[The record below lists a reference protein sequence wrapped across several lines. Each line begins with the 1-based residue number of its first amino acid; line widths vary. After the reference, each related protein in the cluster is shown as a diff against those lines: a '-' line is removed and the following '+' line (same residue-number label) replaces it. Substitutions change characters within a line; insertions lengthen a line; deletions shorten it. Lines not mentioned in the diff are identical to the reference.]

1 MKKFEEILSKISQEN
16 GLSEDEC
23 FFSFN
28 YILEGKATD
37 VQIEKFLLGLR
48 SRGETIQEIT
58 AATKVMR
65 EKSSKVS
72 APNNAIDTCGTGG
85 SGSGKYNISTAAS
98 LVAAGAGSIIAKHG
112 NRSLSS
118 KSGSSQV
125 LEELGVKLDIESRK
139 ITECMEKSNIGF
151 MFAPNHHPAMKFVGP
166 VRQRLGV
173 RTIFNILGPLSNPA
187 NVKKQVIGVFDKKW
201 LKPMAET
208 LKNLGSIRALL
219 VNGSDGFDELTT
231 TGISYVAELNNNN
244 IKTYE
249 INPQEFGLKLSKIDG
264 LIGGDPKQN
273 AEKIIKLLDGEKGP
287 YRDIVILNS
296 AAALYVDD
304 KVKNIKDGIDLS
316 IHSIDKGLAKSALE
330 KLKKVSNS

>member
-1 MKKFEEILSKISQEN
+1 
-16 GLSEDEC
+16 
-23 FFSFN
+23 
-28 YILEGKATD
+28 
-37 VQIEKFLLGLR
+37 
-48 SRGETIQEIT
+48 
-58 AATKVMR
+58 
-65 EKSSKVS
+65 
-72 APNNAIDTCGTGG
+72 
-85 SGSGKYNISTAAS
+85 
-98 LVAAGAGSIIAKHG
+98 
-112 NRSLSS
+112 
-118 KSGSSQV
+118 
-125 LEELGVKLDIESRK
+125 
-139 ITECMEKSNIGF
+139 MEKSNIGF

-173 RTIFNILGPLSNPA
+173 RTIFNILGPMSNPA

-231 TGISYVAELNNNN
+231 TGVSYVAELNNNN

-264 LIGGDPKQN
+264 LIGGGPKQN
-273 AEKIIKLLDGEKGP
+273 AEKIIQLLDGERGP

-316 IHSIDKGLAKSALE
+316 IQSIDKGLAKSALE